1 MPVYQSNNC
10 TSGISPG
17 LSASA
22 DASLGPTLSARVR
35 GYSFNDNV
43 NTLGDPNNVAAPS
56 CNLQGPVYGGKYFPQ
71 LIPGARTPQLV
82 P

>member
-10 TSGISPG
+10 GTGISAG

-22 DASLGPTLSARVR
+22 QEALGPTLSARVS
-35 GYSFNDNV
+35 GYAFNNNV
-43 NTLGDPNNVAAPS
+43 APQGDPNDVAAPS